1 MDYANNFEELGHFV
15 WNIWGVLL
23 GSIVSHFQTR
33 VYSNSNIEQNKTT
46 IYHGTNKQ
54 PRKRTKSK

>member
-1 MDYANNFEELGHFV
+1 MEYANNFEELGHFV

-33 VYSNSNIEQNKTT
+33 VYSNIEHKIKIQV
-46 IYHGTNKQ
+46 IME
-54 PRKRTKSK
+54 